1 MTSTVVIAPD
11 SFKGS
16 ASADEVAVAIAA
28 GWSGVRPDDRIVIAP
43 MADGGEGTLLAML
56 RAVPDAERHAI
67 EVTGPDGRTVSAEWL
82 MLPDRTAV
90 IELAATSGIGL
101 MEQLAPMTAS
111 TTGFGEAIADA
122 LSARATRL
130 LLALGGSAS
139 TDGGTGA
146 LTALGARFLDERGQR
161 IPAGGAGLASLH
173 AVDLSGLPSL
183 PPRGAQILSDVD
195 SPLRGPSGA
204 AHVFA
209 PQKGATPE
217 QVAELDAGL
226 VRLAAAVGAPDV
238 AGAGA
243 AGGTAYGLL
252 AWGATLGSGAAAVG
266 AAIGLPAL
274 IAGAGIVITGEGR
287 YDEQS
292 SAGKV
297 SHYVAGL
304 ARDAGADVLLAA
316 GAISADTRG
325 YLLAVSLSELAGG
338 PGAAMREPGRWS
350 EAAGAEL
357 ARSYSAL
364 R

>member
-1 MTSTVVIAPD
+1 MIAPD

-16 ASADEVAVAIAA
+16 ATADEIATAIAV
-28 GWSGVRPDDRIVIAP
+28 GWSAARADDRVVVAP
-43 MADGGEGTLLAML
+43 MADGGEGTLLALL
-56 RAVPDAERHAI
+56 RAVPDARRHVV
-67 EVTGPDGRTVSAEWL
+67 EVTGPDGRSVSAEWL

-101 MEQLAPMTAS
+101 MHELSPMTAS
-111 TTGFGEAIADA
+111 TAGFGEAIADA
-122 LSARATRL
+122 LSGGATRL

-146 LTALGARFLDERGQR
+146 LSALGARFLDEHGRR
-161 IPAGGAGLASLH
+161 IPAGGGALSSLRS
-173 AVDLSGLPSL
+173 ADLSGLPVL
-183 PPRGAQILSDVD
+183 PPRGVHILSDVD
-195 SPLRGPSGA
+195 SPLLGPTGA

-217 QVAELDAGL
+217 QVVELEAGL
-226 VRLAAAVGAPDV
+226 ARLAATIGARDA

-266 AAIGLPAL
+266 AAIGLPGL
-274 IAGAGIVITGEGR
+274 IADADVVITGEGR

-304 ARDAGADVLLAA
+304 AQDAGADVLLAA
-316 GAISADTRG
+316 GLIRADTRG
-325 YLLAVSLSELAGG
+325 YLLALSLSELAGG
-338 PGAAMREPGRWS
+338 PEAAMREPRRWS
-350 EAAGAEL
+350 EAAGTKL